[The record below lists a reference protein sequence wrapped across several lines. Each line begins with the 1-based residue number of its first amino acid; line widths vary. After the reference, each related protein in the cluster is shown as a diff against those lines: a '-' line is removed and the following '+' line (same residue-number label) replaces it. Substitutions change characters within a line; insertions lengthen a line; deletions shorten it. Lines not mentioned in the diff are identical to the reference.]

1 MAKDTG
7 LRRQKIFDDALVAA
21 TAIAREEGLAG
32 LTARRI
38 AGEIGCSVGTLY
50 NVFDN
55 LDTLILYLN
64 GTTLDALYDR
74 LREVAPGDDPQ
85 SSVSAITETYH
96 RFVRDDAKLW
106 NVIFDHVWPGDYPI
120 PDWYFAKIERLL
132 EPLAEALSPL
142 FPPGSDR
149 EKHQAAVV
157 LWSGLHGIASLAA
170 AGKLGIVTSD
180 TASILTTMLV
190 TNFVAGLESRQAAG
204 GADST

>member
-7 LRRQKIFDDALVAA
+7 LRRQKIFDVALVAA

-74 LREVAPGDDPQ
+74 LLEVAPGDDPQ

-132 EPLAEALSPL
+132 EPLAEALGLMDDIHPL
-142 FPPGSDR
+142 GRMATIEEIGRACLF
-149 EKHQAAVV
+149 
-157 LWSGLHGIASLAA
+157 LASEDASF
-170 AGKLGIVTSD
+170 VTGHS
-180 TASILTTMLV
+180 
-190 TNFVAGLESRQAAG
+190 LEVDG
-204 GADST
+204 GAALDY